1 MGFKGTKKEI
11 LGVAPRFGA
20 IFVSRGTGARL
31 PKEKDYESTDS
42 QHCYH
47 RARGPR
53 QNHAGGRHAEAK
65 WHFPRERSGSRAGNG
80 FERTGTRRS
89 EEHTSELQSQF
100 HLVCRLLLEKKKKI
114 LHNLRTLL
122 D

>member
-80 FERTGTRRS
+80 FERTGTRAR
-89 EEHTSELQSQF
+89 HYDF
-100 HLVCRLLLEKKKKI
+100 GEK
-114 LHNLRTLL
+114 HRVFFW
-122 D
+122 